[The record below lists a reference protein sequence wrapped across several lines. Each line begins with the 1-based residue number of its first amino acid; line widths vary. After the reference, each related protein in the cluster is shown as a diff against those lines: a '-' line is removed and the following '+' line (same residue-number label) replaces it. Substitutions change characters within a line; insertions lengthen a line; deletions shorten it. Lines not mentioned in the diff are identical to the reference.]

1 MLMTQTACNNVL
13 QALECYGV
21 CHPIP
26 AGLTVA
32 NSLGAD
38 CQSRI
43 DLYTSIMLPL
53 QGIMVYNTGLNN
65 AYSKV
70 REMSHKT

>member
-1 MLMTQTACNNVL
+1 VW
-13 QALECYGV
+13 
-21 CHPIP
+21 
-26 AGLTVA
+26 
-32 NSLGAD
+32 D

-43 DLYTSIMLPL
+43 DLYTSITLPL

-70 REMSHKT
+70 REMSHKPSIRQIYV